1 MTENKFN
8 LRCNDFET
16 NMTTALK
23 DLRNEKDFFDV
34 TIACEDNQIQAHK
47 VILSACS
54 TFFRNLL
61 RRNPHQHP
69 LLYLKGVKYK
79 ELLGILDFMY
89 NGEVNISQEELKQFL
104 AIAAD
109 LKVQGLTQKMAI
121 PTTDPIIPS
130 KSTVTTSTPLP
141 TRVNSQKRESAEK
154 EPPKKRLRPS
164 PTTPAKPIATPTRAI
179 ATPTKPITTPT
190 RAYQQV
196 DNNEILE
203 VVSTQSVLKA
213 SPTLNNSPKVYRP
226 QPPRKP
232 IQDTTPAPQILE
244 QCILEAEIDTNEE
257 ARRGAE
263 VAQERNKKTPAMT
276 PTRGYEKEKK
286 IVKLN
291 LENLSKFPETMIDL
305 EPKNVLQEI
314 GTFVQEE
321 VIIASTPRE
330 ASDAKLDMIQEVSSE
345 VYYVTEIEPEK
356 VSLRKPGKRG
366 ARKTR
371 TPKKPPTLDLSFIER
386 FATVWRCKICQKI
399 SSNKFLAI
407 DHREEAHAVA
417 MQLK

>member
-276 PTRGYEKEKK
+276 PTRGAARVLTPKALPPR
-286 IVKLN
+286 VKLAMTPMTGHRWQCN
-291 LENLSKFPETMIDL
+291 ICVKAFICKEDIYAHLAKRHHISKSSGIIQNM
-305 EPKNVLQEI
+305 KK
-314 GTFVQEE
+314 
-321 VIIASTPRE
+321 VI
-330 ASDAKLDMIQEVSSE
+330 L
-345 VYYVTEIEPEK
+345 
-356 VSLRKPGKRG
+356 
-366 ARKTR
+366 
-371 TPKKPPTLDLSFIER
+371 
-386 FATVWRCKICQKI
+386 
-399 SSNKFLAI
+399 
-407 DHREEAHAVA
+407 
-417 MQLK
+417 

>member
-34 TIACEDNQIQAHK
+34 TIACDDNQIQAHK

-164 PTTPAKPIATPTRAI
+164 PTTPAKPIATPTRAF
-179 ATPTKPITTPT
+179 ATPTKPSTTPT

-203 VVSTQSVLKA
+203 VVSTQPVLKA
-213 SPTLNNSPKVYRP
+213 SPTLTNSPKVYRP
-226 QPPRKP
+226 QPARKP

-263 VAQERNKKTPAMT
+263 IAQEKNKKTPAMT
-276 PTRGYEKEKK
+276 PTRGPALKK
-286 IVKLN
+286 SIGNIPPKIKL
-291 LENLSKFPETMIDL
+291 I
-305 EPKNVLQEI
+305 
-314 GTFVQEE
+314 
-321 VIIASTPRE
+321 STP
-330 ASDAKLDMIQEVSSE
+330 SSE
-345 VYYVTEIEPEK
+345 QNWECNICKTVFFKKEEIMKHMREK
-356 VSLRKPGKRG
+356 HQISKLAGMTKSMRRVS
-366 ARKTR
+366 
-371 TPKKPPTLDLSFIER
+371 
-386 FATVWRCKICQKI
+386 C
-399 SSNKFLAI
+399 
-407 DHREEAHAVA
+407 
-417 MQLK
+417 

>member
-1 MTENKFN
+1 MGTPMLNTQTNTLKKTFTVRMTENKLSLN
-8 LRCNDFET
+8 WKDFET
-16 NMTTALK
+16 NMTAALK
-23 DLRNEKDFFDV
+23 DLREEKHFFDV

-196 DNNEILE
+196 DNDEILE

-263 VAQERNKKTPAMT
+263 VAQEKNKKTPAMT
-276 PTRGYEKEKK
+276 PTRGAARVLTPKALPPR
-286 IVKLN
+286 VKLAMTPMTGHRWQCN
-291 LENLSKFPETMIDL
+291 ICVKAFICKEDIYAHLAKRHHISKSSGIIQNM
-305 EPKNVLQEI
+305 KK
-314 GTFVQEE
+314 
-321 VIIASTPRE
+321 VI
-330 ASDAKLDMIQEVSSE
+330 L
-345 VYYVTEIEPEK
+345 
-356 VSLRKPGKRG
+356 
-366 ARKTR
+366 
-371 TPKKPPTLDLSFIER
+371 
-386 FATVWRCKICQKI
+386 
-399 SSNKFLAI
+399 
-407 DHREEAHAVA
+407 
-417 MQLK
+417 